1 MRRTLLNA
9 LPATARPG
17 MGYLGSTRPGDSGEY
32 VTLRQWWEVQMSEED
47 LELLVTIDD
56 PGEDTLEEDTFH
68 LQSDNM
74 TGQPQQG
81 GRPTSKQGHS

>member
-1 MRRTLLNA
+1 
-9 LPATARPG
+9 
-17 MGYLGSTRPGDSGEY
+17 
-32 VTLRQWWEVQMSEED
+32 MSEED
-47 LELLVTIDD
+47 LEVLITLDD